1 PYTTLFRSDDF
12 SDRPAAGPVRH
23 RGRHDRNLRRL
34 RSCQWRP
41 RPAGPRHLARPVQ
54 HRFRPPDRHPG
65 AGLPPLFPLA
75 CRILPAHDGTRGR
88 DPEPPDQ
95 PARRHMNFHHHR
107 AHDEPEINL
116 IPLID
121 VLLVILIFLAA
132 STSFTRHRQLQVAL
146 PQAQAQAPDTS
157 PFLELAISRDG
168 LYALDGHFVD
178 AA

>member
-1 PYTTLFRSDDF
+1 
-12 SDRPAAGPVRH
+12 
-23 RGRHDRNLRRL
+23 
-34 RSCQWRP
+34 
-41 RPAGPRHLARPVQ
+41 
-54 HRFRPPDRHPG
+54 
-65 AGLPPLFPLA
+65 
-75 CRILPAHDGTRGR
+75 
-88 DPEPPDQ
+88 
-95 PARRHMNFHHHR
+95 MNFHHHR

-178 AA
+178 AADDASLAESLRQAVSGRPDIALRI